1 MATRAELE
9 KHLNNPNVQAFLA
22 MIRDAEG
29 TAKGKDPYRVYG
41 GSHTKQ
47 LDSLDK
53 AEFPK
58 WGFTQTDGKSNSSTA
73 TGAYQFLERTWK
85 DESKKLGLKDFSPLS
100 QDIAAVSL
108 LAQNGALAAILAGDF
123 EKAIAKS
130 NRTWASLPGSPY
142 AQNTRSTDYVNASIQ
157 RHLGNLD
164 GDGNVEEIAAVTS
177 DPKTI
182 PSVSK
187 KLTSHAP
194 TGIDKVAQ
202 TTNALNSLL
211 TLGLKVWGLFRKR

>member
-1 MATRAELE
+1 MATKEELE
-9 KHLNNPNVQAFLA
+9 KHLDNPNVQAFLA

-29 TAKGKDPYRVYG
+29 TSKGKDPYRVYG
-41 GSHTKQ
+41 GSATKQ
-47 LDSLDK
+47 LESLDK

-58 WGFTQTDGKSNSSTA
+58 WGFKQTDGKNNSSTA

-108 LAQNGALAAILAGDF
+108 LAQNGALSAILAGDF

-142 AQNTRSTDYVNASIQ
+142 AQKTRSTDYVNASIQ

-164 GDGNVEEIAAVTS
+164 SDVEEIAAVTS
-177 DPKTI
+177 DPKTS

-187 KLTSHAP
+187 KVTSHAP
-194 TGIDKVAQ
+194 AGIDKVAQ
-202 TTNALNSLL
+202 TTNVLNSLL

>member
-1 MATRAELE
+1 MATKAELE
-9 KHLNNPNVQAFLA
+9 KHLDNPNVQAFLA

-29 TAKGKDPYRVYG
+29 TSKGKDPYRVYG
-41 GSHTKQ
+41 GSATKQ
-47 LDSLDK
+47 LESLDK

-58 WGFTQTDGKSNSSTA
+58 WGFKQTDGKNNSSTA

-108 LAQNGALAAILAGDF
+108 LAQNGALSAILAGDF

-142 AQNTRSTDYVNASIQ
+142 AQKTRSTDYVNASIQ

-164 GDGNVEEIAAVTS
+164 GDVEEIAAVTS
-177 DPKTI
+177 DPKTS

-187 KLTSHAP
+187 KVTSQAP
-194 TGIDKVAQ
+194 AGIDKVAQ
-202 TTNALNSLL
+202 TTNVLNSLL